1 MILGG
6 DDVGVHDALELNLI
20 AGGGILIIVSK
31 KISSA
36 RIFSIPFG
44 FVFWRLNEQYIHF

>member
-1 MILGG
+1 VILGG

-31 KISSA
+31 KDFLCTDFFYS
-36 RIFSIPFG
+36 
-44 FVFWRLNEQYIHF
+44 FWICILEIK